1 MHYTTNETTGNYIHD
16 ISIIYNTEEIF
27 TINVLKP

>member
-1 MHYTTNETTGNYIHD
+1 MHYTSNETTGNHIHD